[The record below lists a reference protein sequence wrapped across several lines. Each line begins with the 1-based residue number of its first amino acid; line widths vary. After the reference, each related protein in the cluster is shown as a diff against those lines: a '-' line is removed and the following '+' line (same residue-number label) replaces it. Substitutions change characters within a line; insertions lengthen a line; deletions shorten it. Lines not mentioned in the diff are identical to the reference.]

1 MTSGAFVMHAAAR
14 ADHPTKEAAMAKDDD
29 TEHDEKDDEKDPGKG
44 SEKETEDG
52 VPPAVKAA
60 LRKANKEAETLRL
73 KLKELEDRDK
83 SDTDKLQDRVTVAE
97 KRAEEAEARAL
108 RLEVAAEKG
117 LTLTQAKRLVGST
130 KDELE
135 ADADELLESF
145 GAGAGGANGGGKGSV
160 KPPAGKPKEKLR
172 PGHVPDAE
180 DDDEDMDKVADL
192 VFKQARGGL

>member
-1 MTSGAFVMHAAAR
+1 
-14 ADHPTKEAAMAKDDD
+14 MAKDDD
-29 TEHDEKDDEKDPGKG
+29 TEHDEKDDEKDTGKG

-130 KDELE
+130 KEELE
-135 ADADELLESF
+135 ADAEELLESF
-145 GAGAGGANGGGKGSV
+145 GGAAGGNPDNGGR
-160 KPPAGKPKEKLR
+160 KPPTGKPKEKLR
-172 PGHVPDAE
+172 PGHVPDATE
-180 DDDEDMDKVADL
+180 EADADKVADL
-192 VFKQARGGL
+192 VFKQSRGGL

>member
-1 MTSGAFVMHAAAR
+1 VTSGAFVMHAAAR

-83 SDTDKLQDRVTVAE
+83 SETDKLQDRVTVAE

-145 GAGAGGANGGGKGSV
+145 GGAAGGNPDNGGR
-160 KPPAGKPKEKLR
+160 KPPPGKPKEKLR
-172 PGHVPDAE
+172 PGHVPDATE
-180 DDDEDMDKVADL
+180 EADADKVADL
-192 VFKQARGGL
+192 VFKQSRGGL